1 MDAAGRAVLAVQ
13 PATRKA
19 TAAAVTATALRR
31 PHLEARRSG
40 QGRPVNKAV
49 LKARTTPLLITAS
62 LWAGRGPERVGDDL
76 RG

>member
-1 MDAAGRAVLAVQ
+1 VDAAGRAVLAVQ
-13 PATRKA
+13 PATRK
-19 TAAAVTATALRR
+19 AAAVTATALRR

-40 QGRPVNKAV
+40 QGRPVNEAV